1 MSTPSTLLDEEAIRR
16 ALARIAHEILESN
29 KGPKGVVLIGI
40 LDRGDVL
47 AQRIAGLIEKIE
59 GTGIPVG
66 AVDISFYRDDLKTGG
81 ASRVARQTDI
91 AFGLDDKVVVLV
103 DDVLFTGR
111 SVRAALDAITDFG
124 RPRLVQLAVL
134 VDRGHRELPISAD
147 FVGKSLPTS
156 QEQTIEVRIKPTD
169 NEDIV
174 RMTERA

>member
-1 MSTPSTLLDEEAIRR
+1 MSSPTTLLDEEAIHR

-29 KGPKGVVLIGI
+29 KGSKGVVLIGI
-40 LDRGDVL
+40 LDRGDIL
-47 AQRIAGLIEKIE
+47 AQRIAVLIEKIE

-66 AVDISFYRDDLKTGG
+66 AVDISFYRDDHKTGG
-81 ASRVARQTDI
+81 ANRVARQTDI

-169 NEDIV
+169 NQDVV
-174 RMTERA
+174 RMTNRA